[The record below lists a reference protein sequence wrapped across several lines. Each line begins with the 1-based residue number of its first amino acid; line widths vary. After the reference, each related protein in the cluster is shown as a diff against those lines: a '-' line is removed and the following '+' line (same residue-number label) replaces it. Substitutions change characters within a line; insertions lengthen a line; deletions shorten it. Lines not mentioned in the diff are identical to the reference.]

1 MATMPTARG
10 FPSGDAP
17 SSGPRMRSKSRV
29 PPFANCTQVA
39 GPRRSGSGGSTCET
53 YLIGQRELVSCYRT
67 PAAGFCCYGLGVVT
81 RTVLRIAKAAGV
93 KLTRGRPCRNR
104 PPCWAPRASLT
115 SSPVGSSD
123 PGPAH
128 RRHPPDLPPPVRLRR
143 DVCKMRRAGF
153 GWDQRCLHRREHYPR
168 RSPPTAGNQAN
179 RGIRQD
185 TLANTGWRSNSPGA
199 LRLRPCAG

>member
-1 MATMPTARG
+1 MLFSTRPILLRRMTGKWPTRPFDHGCRERPESAQLSRSLPVFG
-10 FPSGDAP
+10 MRTDAP
-17 SSGPRMRSKSRV
+17 LSGP
-29 PPFANCTQVA
+29 C
-39 GPRRSGSGGSTCET
+39 
-53 YLIGQRELVSCYRT
+53 CYRT

>member
-1 MATMPTARG
+1 MTRPGIDWKGRFRRNPVVAARSDKRPLIEPTA
-10 FPSGDAP
+10 DAQP
-17 SSGPRMRSKSRV
+17 WRRERVLMPLLSGP
-29 PPFANCTQVA
+29 C
-39 GPRRSGSGGSTCET
+39 
-53 YLIGQRELVSCYRT
+53 CYRT